1 MHFAEQKCVFIHV
14 PKTGG
19 NFFTRCFLRF
29 SGNSIVTSGHQ
40 DGSDRFELSGDAT
53 KTKHQTLAEY
63 SDLIGPAFA
72 GYTAYAFARPPV
84 ERMISLYY
92 SPHRWM
98 REQEGGGFDLDARNE
113 PVDLKDF
120 AALVSSNKSISD
132 LLDAGN
138 ISGRLEVDQTA
149 RHKSG
154 ARVSLLDFADLRSGL
169 EKFGRENGFDLTD
182 MPAKKVNS
190 SSVNDPMT
198 LNAGQMDQIKQIVM
212 KSHHSKDQLFFQ
224 RGAEKGFFETLS
236 RWFRGKS

>member
-1 MHFAEQKCVFIHV
+1 VHFAAQKCVFIHV

-29 SGNSIVTSGHQ
+29 SGDTIVTSGHQ

-63 SDLIGPAFA
+63 SSLIGPGFA
-72 GYTAYAFARPPV
+72 DYTAYAFARPPV

-120 AALVSSNKSISD
+120 AELVSSNKSISD
-132 LLDAGN
+132 LLDAQN
-138 ISGRLEVDQTA
+138 ITDGLKVNQTA

-154 ARVSLLDFADLRSGL
+154 ARVSLLDFADLRGGL
-169 EKFGRENGFDLTD
+169 EKFGQDNGFDLTD
-182 MPAKKVNS
+182 MPVKKVNS
-190 SSVNDPMT
+190 SSVTDPLA
-198 LNAGQMDQIKQIVM
+198 LNATQMDRIKEIVM
-212 KSHHSKDQLFFQ
+212 NSHHGKDQKFFQ
-224 RGAEKGFFETLS
+224 QDAEKGFFASLS
-236 RWFRGKS
+236 RWFKGQS

>member
-1 MHFAEQKCVFIHV
+1 MHFPEQKCVFVHV

-29 SGNSIVTSGHQ
+29 SGDSMVTSGHQ
-40 DGSDRFELSGDAT
+40 DGTDRFELSGDAT

-63 SDLIGPAFA
+63 SELIGPAFA
-72 GYTAYAFARPPV
+72 DYTAYAFARPPV

-113 PVDLKDF
+113 PVDLKEF
-120 AALVSSNKSISD
+120 EELVSLNKSISD
-132 LLDAGN
+132 LLDAEN

-149 RHKSG
+149 RHTSG
-154 ARVSLLDFADLRSGL
+154 ARVSLLDFADLRGGL

-190 SSVNDPMT
+190 SSVNDPMA
-198 LNAGQMDQIKQIVM
+198 LNAGQMDQINKIVM
-212 KSHHSKDQLFFQ
+212 NSHHGKDQQFF
-224 RGAEKGFFETLS
+224 AKDTPKGFFETLS
-236 RWFRGKS
+236 GWFRSKS